1 MQQFLQ
7 LEGLSGLSVVPRDA
21 AVADDAVTDL
31 FSLQRNALQDLDRFV
46 WACLGML
53 LGMLLGIFDVFSSCL
68 QLQRAQVQQL
78 QRAWGTSFV
87 GRPGWA
93 RECNDKA
100 LPLCPEWL

>member
-53 LGMLLGIFDVFSSCL
+53 LGMLLGIFDVLSSCL

-78 QRAWGTSFV
+78 QRA
-87 GRPGWA
+87 
-93 RECNDKA
+93 
-100 LPLCPEWL
+100 

>member
-31 FSLQRNALQDLDRFV
+31 SSLQRNALQDLDRFV

-53 LGMLLGIFDVFSSCL
+53 LGMLLGIFDVLSSCL

-78 QRAWGTSFV
+78 QRA
-87 GRPGWA
+87 
-93 RECNDKA
+93 
-100 LPLCPEWL
+100 

>member
-46 WACLGML
+46 
-53 LGMLLGIFDVFSSCL
+53 
-68 QLQRAQVQQL
+68 
-78 QRAWGTSFV
+78 
-87 GRPGWA
+87 
-93 RECNDKA
+93 
-100 LPLCPEWL
+100 

>member
-46 WACLGML
+46 LGL
-53 LGMLLGIFDVFSSCL
+53 SGHV
-68 QLQRAQVQQL
+68 
-78 QRAWGTSFV
+78 V
-87 GRPGWA
+87 GHVVGYF
-93 RECNDKA
+93 
-100 LPLCPEWL
+100 